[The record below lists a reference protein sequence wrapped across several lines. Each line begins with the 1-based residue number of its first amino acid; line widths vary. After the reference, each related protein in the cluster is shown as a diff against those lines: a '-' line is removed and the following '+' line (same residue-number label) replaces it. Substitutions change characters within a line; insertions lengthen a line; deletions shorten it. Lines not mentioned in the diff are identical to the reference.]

1 MGLALAGFYLAAQSR
16 GHSAGSSRPRTSA
29 DSASQ
34 SEPNAIR
41 IGFDD
46 LDLEKLAD
54 IAQVTEEVA
63 TRLPA
68 KVSDLEGK
76 NVVIRGFMKPQS
88 IPSGIP
94 EFILVRDTS
103 MCCFGPIAKVFHS
116 AVVYL
121 RPGTTT
127 EYIEKTPFD
136 VIGRFRIE
144 FRQTDDGMVWGLYV
158 LDDAQISKR

>member
-1 MGLALAGFYLAAQSR
+1 MTTGSRHIRLAGLGAMGLALAGFYLAAQSR
-16 GHSAGSSRPRTSA
+16 GHSAGSSRP
-29 DSASQ
+29 
-34 SEPNAIR
+34 
-41 IGFDD
+41 FDD